1 MGGQIVMELCRLYP
15 LRVQGIVLAATF
27 PQSETS
33 TGKQQRLAA
42 ADRLQQQG
50 MAAYAADVLP
60 KMLAARSIETAP
72 DIARHVLSMM
82 RSAPPPAGAAAAL
95 RGRAERPDC
104 PALIIAGDEDPFT
117 TRHEAER
124 MHALVKGSRLLWLSG
139 TGHMPNLEQ
148 PEAFNA
154 ALADFLDQFSR
165 RRSSPAARGAP

>member
-60 KMLAARSIETAP
+60 KILGARSIVIAP
-72 DIARHVLSMM
+72 DIVGHVFSFLV
-82 RSAPPPAGAAAAL
+82 SAPPPPRERQRRFAAAL
-95 RGRAERPDC
+95 SAPTA
-104 PALIIAGDEDPFT
+104 P
-117 TRHEAER
+117 
-124 MHALVKGSRLLWLSG
+124 
-139 TGHMPNLEQ
+139 
-148 PEAFNA
+148 
-154 ALADFLDQFSR
+154 
-165 RRSSPAARGAP
+165 RSSLPATKTPSPPDTRPSACTRW